1 MITKTLTRIKKTIQD
16 NPSLSKKDKTLI
28 MNLLDTLKVEV
39 NELSKSHSEEA
50 ESLMGFIERS
60 THESSRKKKNPN
72 LIKLSI
78 AGISESVKEFE
89 ASHPKLAETVNFLSS
104 ALANSGF

>member
-1 MITKTLTRIKKTIQD
+1 MITKTISKIKKTIQD
-16 NPSLSKKDKTLI
+16 NSTIPNKDKDLI

-50 ESLMGFIERS
+50 ESIVGFIERS
-60 THESSRKKKNPN
+60 TYESIRKKKNPTLLN
-72 LIKLSI
+72 LSI
-78 AGISESVKEFE
+78 QGIGESVKEFE